1 MRLVSVRSEKRLETA
16 VSTDRRSTRKKS
28 IAKATNGAKK
38 TVRHPLPAAAAVGW
52 EAYRG
57 WLGKLEGN
65 GARRQG
71 PDSVYTWQGYK
82 AWSARVRADWDP
94 EAD

>member
-1 MRLVSVRSEKRLETA
+1 M
-16 VSTDRRSTRKKS
+16 STDRRSTRRKP
-28 IAKATNGAKK
+28 IANATNGARK
-38 TVRHPLPAAAAVGW
+38 TTRHQTPPASAVGW

-71 PDSVYTWQGYK
+71 PDSIYTWKGYK
-82 AWSARVRADWDP
+82 AWSARVRADWDR

>member
-1 MRLVSVRSEKRLETA
+1 M
-16 VSTDRRSTRKKS
+16 STDRRSTRRKP
-28 IAKATNGAKK
+28 IATAGNGATK
-38 TVRHPLPAAAAVGW
+38 TTRHPLPPASAAGW

-65 GARRQG
+65 AARRQG
-71 PDSVYTWQGYK
+71 PDSIYTWKGYK
-82 AWSARVRADWDP
+82 AWSARVRADWDQ